1 MNILMEQNTYWLNKD
16 NMIRLRNIINNSY
29 KKYSQ

>member
-16 NMIRLRNIINNSY
+16 NMIRRSNIINNSY
-29 KKYSQ
+29 QKYSQ